1 MRHSSPV
8 SAERV
13 PGDVPAAGPASQPEP
28 ARPRLTVLLPAY
40 NEEANVEPA
49 LARCREALAGRV
61 PSYEIVVIEDGST
74 DGTCERLR
82 RLQASMPELRVIE
95 NPVNLGVGIGLLVGM
110 RAARGDIV
118 LHDAMDYPF
127 DLADLDRVL
136 PLFPE
141 WDVVIV
147 ARTDRS
153 AHSPWRKLTSLVNYW
168 LVRLLFRVPY
178 ADMNFVQAYK
188 REVLEKVRVRG
199 KSPAFV
205 TPETLIRARDL
216 GFRITE
222 VRAPFHRRERGTA
235 NYGKPRDILWTMADI
250 VSFWLERRKGRG

>member
-1 MRHSSPV
+1 MIAPV
-8 SAERV
+8 A
-13 PGDVPAAGPASQPEP
+13 DA

-40 NEEANVEPA
+40 NEEANVEDA
-49 LARCREALAGRV
+49 IGRCREALAGRV

-74 DGTCERLR
+74 DGTRDRLR
-82 RLQASMPELRVIE
+82 ALREQIPELRVIE

-110 RAARGDIV
+110 RAARGEIV
-118 LHDAMDYPF
+118 IHDAMDYPF

-136 PLFPE
+136 PLFPA
-141 WDVVIV
+141 WDVVVV

-153 AHSPWRKLTSLVNYW
+153 AHSPWRKLTSFVHLW
-168 LVRLLFRVPY
+168 LVRLLFRMPY

-188 REVLEKVRVRG
+188 REVLEAVRVRA

-222 VRAPFHRRERGTA
+222 VRAPFRRRERGTA
-235 NYGKPRDILWTMADI
+235 NYGKPRDILWTLADI
-250 VSFWLERRKGRG
+250 ISFWLERRAARRHSERT

>member
-1 MRHSSPV
+1 MI
-8 SAERV
+8 ARV
-13 PGDVPAAGPASQPEP
+13 ADA

-40 NEEANVEPA
+40 NEEANVEDA
-49 LARCREALAGRV
+49 IGRCREALAGRV

-74 DGTCERLR
+74 DGTRERLR
-82 RLQASMPELRVIE
+82 ALCERVPELRVVE

-110 RAARGDIV
+110 RAARGEIV
-118 LHDAMDYPF
+118 IHDAMDYPF

-136 PLFPE
+136 PLFPD
-141 WDVVIV
+141 WDVVVV

-153 AHSPWRKLTSLVNYW
+153 AHSPWRKLTSFVNYW
-168 LVRLLFRVPY
+168 LVRLLFRMPY

-188 REVLEKVRVRG
+188 REVLEAVRVRA

-235 NYGKPRDILWTMADI
+235 NYGKPRDILWTLADI
-250 VSFWLERRKGRG
+250 ISFWLERRAARRRPERT